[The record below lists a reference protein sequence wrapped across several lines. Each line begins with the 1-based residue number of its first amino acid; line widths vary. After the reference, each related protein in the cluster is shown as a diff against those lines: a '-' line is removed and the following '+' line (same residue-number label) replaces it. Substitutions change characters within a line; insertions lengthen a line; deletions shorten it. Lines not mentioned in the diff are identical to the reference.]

1 MDYLLTLLCMCQ
13 RIIVQSRF
21 SDGFLNCPINKIAT
35 DGGGGVVDGRH
46 SGKTDPF

>member
-21 SDGFLNCPINKIAT
+21 SDGFLNCPVLAT
-35 DGGGGVVDGRH
+35 DVGGGVVDGRH
-46 SGKTDPF
+46 NG